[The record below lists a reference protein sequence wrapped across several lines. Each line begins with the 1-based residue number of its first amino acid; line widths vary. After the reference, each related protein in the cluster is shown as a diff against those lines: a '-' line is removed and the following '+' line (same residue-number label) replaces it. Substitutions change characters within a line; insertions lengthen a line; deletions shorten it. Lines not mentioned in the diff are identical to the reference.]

1 MTTRLIVLSLSVLL
15 LQACA
20 SMGGGGGNDDA
31 AAVANM
37 NLAAGYLRQGR
48 NDLAI
53 DILQRALEQDS
64 RNPDVHST
72 IAIAYDRQGHTELA
86 EEHYLRATELAPQNA
101 AAANSYGVFLCRQSR
116 WAEAQPFFRRAAD
129 NVSYSGEVAL
139 TNAGVCAL
147 QANVPQEA
155 EQFLR
160 EALQRNPQFPDALS
174 GMVDVSVRNQD
185 FLRARGFMQRY
196 VEIEEPTAALLLTC
210 YRIEIALNDR
220 TAADRCASQLRERFP
235 NSSEERSLREL
246 QSRNGG

>member
-20 SMGGGGGNDDA
+20 STGGRGNGAD
-31 AAVANM
+31 AAVANV
-37 NLAAGYLRQGR
+37 NLAAAYLRQG
-48 NDLAI
+48 NDDLAI
-53 DILQRALEQDS
+53 DILQRALGQDS

-86 EEHYLRATELAPQNA
+86 EQHYLRATQLAPQNA

-116 WAEAQPFFRRAAD
+116 WNEAQPYFRRAAD
-129 NVSYSGEVAL
+129 TVNYSGEVAL

-147 QANVPQEA
+147 QADVPQAA

-185 FLRARGFMQRY
+185 FLRARGFMQRLADLQA
-196 VEIEEPTAALLLTC
+196 PNATLLLTC
-210 YRIEIALNDR
+210 YRIEVELNDR
-220 TAADRCASQLRERFP
+220 LAAERCASQLRERFP
-235 NSSEERSLREL
+235 NSSEARSLREL
-246 QSRNGG
+246 QTRNGG